1 MTIQLS
7 KITTKDLA
15 TLAMRIIKSS
25 REGKYVLK
33 LETPL
38 LNVLEDV
45 YKEYD
50 LVYIKKTYSGKGDE
64 VSAIHKDRC
73 RIYSNMKTFL
83 SGYTKIKT
91 MPHYEEALKLSTIFN
106 SFNSISRLSY
116 ASVTAQMSKIIEIL
130 ETPENK
136 SNLEK
141 LNLKET
147 FNSLKEV
154 QNRFESIFSEQAE
167 SNAELR
173 KTKSASIKRKDLEK
187 ALKGYLDYITLM
199 KDIEGW
205 GDIYVDL
212 NEIIKSFKA

>member
-64 VSAIHKDRC
+64 VSAIHKERC
-73 RIYSNMKTFL
+73 RIYSNMKNFFEW
-83 SGYTKIKT
+83 I
-91 MPHYEEALKLSTIFN
+91 H
-106 SFNSISRLSY
+106 
-116 ASVTAQMSKIIEIL
+116 
-130 ETPENK
+130 ENK
-136 SNLEK
+136 N
-141 LNLKET
+141 NA
-147 FNSLKEV
+147 SL
-154 QNRFESIFSEQAE
+154 
-167 SNAELR
+167 
-173 KTKSASIKRKDLEK
+173 
-187 ALKGYLDYITLM
+187 
-199 KDIEGW
+199 
-205 GDIYVDL
+205 
-212 NEIIKSFKA
+212 

>member
-15 TLAMRIIKSS
+15 TLAWRVIKSS
-25 REGKYVLK
+25 REGKYILK

-64 VSAIHKDRC
+64 VSAMHKERC
-73 RIYSNMKTFL
+73 RIYSNIKTFL

-91 MPHYEEALKLSTIFN
+91 MPNYEDALKLSSVFL
-106 SFNSISRLSY
+106 SFASISRLSY
-116 ASVTAQMSKIIEIL
+116 ASVTAQMRKVIEIL
-130 ETPENK
+130 ETEENK
-136 SNLEK
+136 ISLQK
-141 LNLKET
+141 LNLTET
-147 FNSLKEV
+147 FQSLKEV
-154 QNRFESIFSEQAE
+154 QTQFEIIFSEQAE

-173 KTKSASIKRKDLEK
+173 KTKSASVKRKDLEK
-187 ALKGYLDYITLM
+187 ALKAYLDYITLM

-212 NEIIKSFKA
+212 NEIIKSFKI

>member
-1 MTIQLS
+1 
-7 KITTKDLA
+7 
-15 TLAMRIIKSS
+15 
-25 REGKYVLK
+25 
-33 LETPL
+33 
-38 LNVLEDV
+38 
-45 YKEYD
+45 
-50 LVYIKKTYSGKGDE
+50 
-64 VSAIHKDRC
+64 
-73 RIYSNMKTFL
+73 
-83 SGYTKIKT
+83 
-91 MPHYEEALKLSTIFN
+91 
-106 SFNSISRLSY
+106 
-116 ASVTAQMSKIIEIL
+116 MSKIIEIL